1 MPTTVAP
8 RPQADPDLSRTRPAR
23 IALVGERSA
32 GVLAH
37 TRYAPTLKALWR
49 RERLLVDAYW
59 LSTAQLDGPR
69 DLAGF
74 DGIWVVPDSP
84 YRGEA
89 AAVSAVRTARERDIP
104 LPATCGGFLHVLLG
118 FARHVC
124 APNGAAH
131 TETPRQPASAV
142 TRPRG
147 ATRGLSTPGPA
158 HWPRKRSARAR
169 PWSATSARTL
179 WTPGYAGT
187 LRDHGLRFTTHDDA
201 PRVAELPGTGSS
213 CPPCSSPNWPTT
225 PAGPIPWCALSPRRW
240 SGSGAARRR
249 DRAAQLRPCETH
261 DRKRMTKSARQETHG
276 KSKGLEVASSV
287 NALSAVPA
295 KSWVPQFVICSMI
308 WGSGFALIKIGVE
321 AGIEP
326 GWVAFWR
333 CFFGALVLWGLVLV
347 RRLGMP
353 RDLRVWG
360 HALVVGT
367 VLNAFPFTLFAWGE
381 QYIDSVTAGVW
392 NSTIPLFTLVWVLV
406 MLPDEKPNLR
416 RLLGIAT
423 GLCGALVVLG
433 VWSGGQSSL
442 MKGSVICLVATAS
455 YGLGYTYTR
464 RYLSGGDIPVITL
477 TAIQVSWAALEL
489 ALVAPLL
496 SGAPHWGGKGPMA
509 AMVVLGAVGTGLAYM
524 WNLSVIRAV
533 GSTVAST
540 VAYLTPL
547 WAAIVGVFFLNESLG
562 WNTVVGALLIVSGV
576 LLTRTAPSRPVAG
589 TKPGAGAGTEAGTG
603 AEAVPPPAEE
613 KKEGAVQ
620 QARP

>member
-1 MPTTVAP
+1 MIERHSSAP
-8 RPQADPDLSRTRPAR
+8 R
-23 IALVGERSA
+23 
-32 GVLAH
+32 
-37 TRYAPTLKALWR
+37 
-49 RERLLVDAYW
+49 
-59 LSTAQLDGPR
+59 
-69 DLAGF
+69 
-74 DGIWVVPDSP
+74 
-84 YRGEA
+84 
-89 AAVSAVRTARERDIP
+89 
-104 LPATCGGFLHVLLG
+104 
-118 FARHVC
+118 
-124 APNGAAH
+124 
-131 TETPRQPASAV
+131 
-142 TRPRG
+142 
-147 ATRGLSTPGPA
+147 
-158 HWPRKRSARAR
+158 
-169 PWSATSARTL
+169 
-179 WTPGYAGT
+179 
-187 LRDHGLRFTTHDDA
+187 
-201 PRVAELPGTGSS
+201 
-213 CPPCSSPNWPTT
+213 
-225 PAGPIPWCALSPRRW
+225 
-240 SGSGAARRR
+240 
-249 DRAAQLRPCETH
+249 ETH
-261 DRKRMTKSARQETHG
+261 DKKRMTKSARQETHG

-381 QYIDSVTAGVW
+381 QYIDSITAGVW

-464 RYLSGGDIPVITL
+464 RYLSGGDIPAITL

-589 TKPGAGAGTEAGTG
+589 NKPGAGAGAGTEAGTG
-603 AEAVPPPAEE
+603 AETEAVSRSAEE
-613 KKEGAVQ
+613 EKEEGTVQ
-620 QARP
+620 PARP

>member
-1 MPTTVAP
+1 MIEWH
-8 RPQADPDLSRTRPAR
+8 S
-23 IALVGERSA
+23 
-32 GVLAH
+32 
-37 TRYAPTLKALWR
+37 
-49 RERLLVDAYW
+49 
-59 LSTAQLDGPR
+59 ST
-69 DLAGF
+69 
-74 DGIWVVPDSP
+74 
-84 YRGEA
+84 
-89 AAVSAVRTARERDIP
+89 
-104 LPATCGGFLHVLLG
+104 
-118 FARHVC
+118 
-124 APNGAAH
+124 
-131 TETPRQPASAV
+131 TPR
-142 TRPRG
+142 
-147 ATRGLSTPGPA
+147 
-158 HWPRKRSARAR
+158 
-169 PWSATSARTL
+169 
-179 WTPGYAGT
+179 
-187 LRDHGLRFTTHDDA
+187 
-201 PRVAELPGTGSS
+201 
-213 CPPCSSPNWPTT
+213 
-225 PAGPIPWCALSPRRW
+225 
-240 SGSGAARRR
+240 
-249 DRAAQLRPCETH
+249 ETH
-261 DRKRMTKSARQETHG
+261 DKKRMTMSARQETHG
-276 KSKGLEVASSV
+276 KSKGLEVASSI

-392 NSTIPLFTLVWVLV
+392 NSTIPLFTLVWVLL

-464 RYLSGGDIPVITL
+464 RYLSGGDIPAITL

-489 ALVAPLL
+489 ALAAPLL

-576 LLTRTAPSRPVAG
+576 LLTRTTPSRPVAG
-589 TKPGAGAGTEAGTG
+589 NKPGAGAGTEAGTG

-613 KKEGAVQ
+613 EKEEGTVQ
-620 QARP
+620 PARP

>member
-1 MPTTVAP
+1 
-8 RPQADPDLSRTRPAR
+8 
-23 IALVGERSA
+23 
-32 GVLAH
+32 
-37 TRYAPTLKALWR
+37 
-49 RERLLVDAYW
+49 
-59 LSTAQLDGPR
+59 
-69 DLAGF
+69 
-74 DGIWVVPDSP
+74 
-84 YRGEA
+84 
-89 AAVSAVRTARERDIP
+89 
-104 LPATCGGFLHVLLG
+104 
-118 FARHVC
+118 
-124 APNGAAH
+124 
-131 TETPRQPASAV
+131 
-142 TRPRG
+142 
-147 ATRGLSTPGPA
+147 
-158 HWPRKRSARAR
+158 
-169 PWSATSARTL
+169 
-179 WTPGYAGT
+179 
-187 LRDHGLRFTTHDDA
+187 
-201 PRVAELPGTGSS
+201 
-213 CPPCSSPNWPTT
+213 
-225 PAGPIPWCALSPRRW
+225 
-240 SGSGAARRR
+240 
-249 DRAAQLRPCETH
+249 
-261 DRKRMTKSARQETHG
+261 MTKSARQETHG

-464 RYLSGGDIPVITL
+464 RYLSGGDIPAITL
-477 TAIQVSWAALEL
+477 TAIQVSWATLEL

-589 TKPGAGAGTEAGTG
+589 NKPGAGAGAGTEAGTG

-613 KKEGAVQ
+613 GKEEGAVQ
-620 QARP
+620 PARP

>member
-1 MPTTVAP
+1 M
-8 RPQADPDLSRTRPAR
+8 
-23 IALVGERSA
+23 
-32 GVLAH
+32 
-37 TRYAPTLKALWR
+37 
-49 RERLLVDAYW
+49 
-59 LSTAQLDGPR
+59 
-69 DLAGF
+69 
-74 DGIWVVPDSP
+74 
-84 YRGEA
+84 
-89 AAVSAVRTARERDIP
+89 
-104 LPATCGGFLHVLLG
+104 
-118 FARHVC
+118 
-124 APNGAAH
+124 
-131 TETPRQPASAV
+131 
-142 TRPRG
+142 
-147 ATRGLSTPGPA
+147 
-158 HWPRKRSARAR
+158 
-169 PWSATSARTL
+169 
-179 WTPGYAGT
+179 
-187 LRDHGLRFTTHDDA
+187 
-201 PRVAELPGTGSS
+201 
-213 CPPCSSPNWPTT
+213 
-225 PAGPIPWCALSPRRW
+225 
-240 SGSGAARRR
+240 
-249 DRAAQLRPCETH
+249 
-261 DRKRMTKSARQETHG
+261 
-276 KSKGLEVASSV
+276 ASSV

-464 RYLSGGDIPVITL
+464 RYLSGGDIPAITL

-489 ALVAPLL
+489 ALLAPLL

-589 TKPGAGAGTEAGTG
+589 NKPGAGAGTEAGTG

-613 KKEGAVQ
+613 KREEGTVQ
-620 QARP
+620 PARP

>member
-1 MPTTVAP
+1 
-8 RPQADPDLSRTRPAR
+8 
-23 IALVGERSA
+23 
-32 GVLAH
+32 
-37 TRYAPTLKALWR
+37 
-49 RERLLVDAYW
+49 
-59 LSTAQLDGPR
+59 
-69 DLAGF
+69 
-74 DGIWVVPDSP
+74 
-84 YRGEA
+84 
-89 AAVSAVRTARERDIP
+89 
-104 LPATCGGFLHVLLG
+104 
-118 FARHVC
+118 
-124 APNGAAH
+124 
-131 TETPRQPASAV
+131 
-142 TRPRG
+142 
-147 ATRGLSTPGPA
+147 
-158 HWPRKRSARAR
+158 
-169 PWSATSARTL
+169 
-179 WTPGYAGT
+179 
-187 LRDHGLRFTTHDDA
+187 
-201 PRVAELPGTGSS
+201 
-213 CPPCSSPNWPTT
+213 
-225 PAGPIPWCALSPRRW
+225 
-240 SGSGAARRR
+240 
-249 DRAAQLRPCETH
+249 
-261 DRKRMTKSARQETHG
+261 MTKSARQETHG

-406 MLPDEKPNLR
+406 MLPDEKPTLR

-442 MKGSVICLVATAS
+442 MKGSAICLVATAS

-464 RYLSGGDIPVITL
+464 RYLSGGDIPAITL
-477 TAIQVSWAALEL
+477 TAIQVSWATLEL
-489 ALVAPLL
+489 ALFAPLL

-589 TKPGAGAGTEAGTG
+589 TKPGAGAGAGTEAGTG
-603 AEAVPPPAEE
+603 AEAEAVPRPAEE
-613 KKEGAVQ
+613 EKEEGTVQ
-620 QARP
+620 PARP

>member
-1 MPTTVAP
+1 M
-8 RPQADPDLSRTRPAR
+8 
-23 IALVGERSA
+23 IERRGSA
-32 GVLAH
+32 SV
-37 TRYAPTLKALWR
+37 
-49 RERLLVDAYW
+49 ER
-59 LSTAQLDGPR
+59 
-69 DLAGF
+69 
-74 DGIWVVPDSP
+74 
-84 YRGEA
+84 
-89 AAVSAVRTARERDIP
+89 
-104 LPATCGGFLHVLLG
+104 ATG
-118 FARHVC
+118 
-124 APNGAAH
+124 N
-131 TETPRQPASAV
+131 
-142 TRPRG
+142 
-147 ATRGLSTPGPA
+147 
-158 HWPRKRSARAR
+158 
-169 PWSATSARTL
+169 
-179 WTPGYAGT
+179 
-187 LRDHGLRFTTHDDA
+187 
-201 PRVAELPGTGSS
+201 
-213 CPPCSSPNWPTT
+213 
-225 PAGPIPWCALSPRRW
+225 
-240 SGSGAARRR
+240 
-249 DRAAQLRPCETH
+249 
-261 DRKRMTKSARQETHG
+261 ARQ
-276 KSKGLEVASSV
+276 SKGLEVASSV
-287 NALSAVPA
+287 TALSAVPA

-308 WGSGFALIKIGVE
+308 WGSGFALIKVGVE
-321 AGIEP
+321 AGIQP

-464 RYLSGGDIPVITL
+464 RYLSGEDIPAITL

-496 SGAPHWGGKGPMA
+496 SGAPHWGGQGPMA

-524 WNLSVIRAV
+524 WNLSVVRAV

-576 LLTRTAPSRPVAG
+576 LLTRTAPSRPVDG
-589 TKPGAGAGTEAGTG
+589 NEPGAGAEAGAG
-603 AEAVPPPAEE
+603 AEPVSPPAGEE
-613 KKEGAVQ
+613 REEGTVQ
-620 QARP
+620 PARP

>member
-1 MPTTVAP
+1 
-8 RPQADPDLSRTRPAR
+8 
-23 IALVGERSA
+23 
-32 GVLAH
+32 
-37 TRYAPTLKALWR
+37 
-49 RERLLVDAYW
+49 
-59 LSTAQLDGPR
+59 
-69 DLAGF
+69 
-74 DGIWVVPDSP
+74 
-84 YRGEA
+84 
-89 AAVSAVRTARERDIP
+89 
-104 LPATCGGFLHVLLG
+104 
-118 FARHVC
+118 
-124 APNGAAH
+124 
-131 TETPRQPASAV
+131 
-142 TRPRG
+142 
-147 ATRGLSTPGPA
+147 
-158 HWPRKRSARAR
+158 
-169 PWSATSARTL
+169 
-179 WTPGYAGT
+179 
-187 LRDHGLRFTTHDDA
+187 
-201 PRVAELPGTGSS
+201 
-213 CPPCSSPNWPTT
+213 
-225 PAGPIPWCALSPRRW
+225 
-240 SGSGAARRR
+240 
-249 DRAAQLRPCETH
+249 
-261 DRKRMTKSARQETHG
+261 MTKSARQETHG

-423 GLCGALVVLG
+423 GLCGAMVVLG

-589 TKPGAGAGTEAGTG
+589 TKLGASASASASAGAGAGAGTEAGTG

-613 KKEGAVQ
+613 KEGAVQ

>member
-1 MPTTVAP
+1 MIEWH
-8 RPQADPDLSRTRPAR
+8 S
-23 IALVGERSA
+23 
-32 GVLAH
+32 
-37 TRYAPTLKALWR
+37 
-49 RERLLVDAYW
+49 
-59 LSTAQLDGPR
+59 ST
-69 DLAGF
+69 
-74 DGIWVVPDSP
+74 
-84 YRGEA
+84 
-89 AAVSAVRTARERDIP
+89 
-104 LPATCGGFLHVLLG
+104 
-118 FARHVC
+118 
-124 APNGAAH
+124 
-131 TETPRQPASAV
+131 TPR
-142 TRPRG
+142 
-147 ATRGLSTPGPA
+147 
-158 HWPRKRSARAR
+158 
-169 PWSATSARTL
+169 
-179 WTPGYAGT
+179 
-187 LRDHGLRFTTHDDA
+187 
-201 PRVAELPGTGSS
+201 
-213 CPPCSSPNWPTT
+213 
-225 PAGPIPWCALSPRRW
+225 
-240 SGSGAARRR
+240 
-249 DRAAQLRPCETH
+249 ETH
-261 DRKRMTKSARQETHG
+261 DKKRMTMSARQETHG
-276 KSKGLEVASSV
+276 KSKGLEVASSI

-392 NSTIPLFTLVWVLV
+392 NSTIPLFTLVWVLL

-464 RYLSGGDIPVITL
+464 RYLSGGDIPAITL

-489 ALVAPLL
+489 ALAAPLL

-576 LLTRTAPSRPVAG
+576 LLTRTTPSRPVAG
-589 TKPGAGAGTEAGTG
+589 NKPGAEAGTG
-603 AEAVPPPAEE
+603 AEAEAVPPPAEE
-613 KKEGAVQ
+613 EKEEGTVQ
-620 QARP
+620 PARP